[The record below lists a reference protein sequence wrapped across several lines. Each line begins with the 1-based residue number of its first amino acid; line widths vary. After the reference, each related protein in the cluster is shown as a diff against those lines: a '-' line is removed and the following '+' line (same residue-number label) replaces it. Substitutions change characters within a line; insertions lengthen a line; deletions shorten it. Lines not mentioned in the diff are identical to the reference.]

1 MNVTLPQ
8 PMTVEQFLRWSQRQ
22 ETGRYELE
30 GGRVVAMPA
39 ETFGHVEIKDLANI
53 ALKAAVARSGAP
65 YFVLPDGMSV
75 RIAADRC
82 YEPDVIIA
90 PLPRPARDA
99 LEVENPI
106 IVVEV
111 LSPTPASMR
120 RDLTTKLEGYA
131 RVPSI
136 EHYIVIDPAER
147 VVLHYR
153 RQGAVLLPPE
163 KPVEGALRLDPPGI
177 EVALADL
184 LGPEPA
190 APPAA

>member
-1 MNVTLPQ
+1 
-8 PMTVEQFLRWSQRQ
+8 
-22 ETGRYELE
+22 
-30 GGRVVAMPA
+30 MPA
-39 ETFGHVEIKDLANI
+39 ETFGRVEIKDLANI

-82 YEPDVIIA
+82 YEPDVIIS

-111 LSPTPASMR
+111 FSPTPASMR
-120 RDLTTKLEGYA
+120 RDLATKLKGYA